1 MPTQEE
7 AKELTRLAVALHPQI
22 KLGPKLTPEEY
33 YREWSQNGRWKFP
46 ESSRKK
52 EIARKFSIENKEPSI
67 ARNLHDLTRRLLE
80 EARKEEYDSSAAV
93 LQGFLTLME
102 MALGRDCFDP
112 RKSDDVGGKFG
123 FEDAVQSWI
132 EGDPSARERGFE
144 SYQDSL
150 LSIGPNLA
158 NAIVQDKNS
167 HASRTATPRKGRLVN
182 EPPINYPRGY
192 EKKIYAL
199 KEFHKQHPDLRDVE
213 KRQAIAKISQGRAR
227 GVRKVGEGKHG
238 YFLTIGCAKKLGLS
252 TN

>member
-1 MPTQEE
+1 MPTREE
-7 AKELTRLAVALHPQI
+7 AKELTGFAVALHPQI

-33 YREWSQNGRWKFP
+33 YREWSQNGRWKCP
-46 ESSRKK
+46 KSSRKK
-52 EIARKFSIENKEPSI
+52 EIARKFSIENKGPSI

-80 EARKEEYDSSAAV
+80 EARKEEYDRSAAV

-102 MALGRDCFDP
+102 MALGRDCVDP
-112 RKSDDVGGKFG
+112 RKSDDVRGKFG

-132 EGDPSARERGFE
+132 EGDPSARERCFE
-144 SYQDSL
+144 SFQDSL
-150 LSIGPNLA
+150 LSIGPDLA
-158 NAIVQDKNS
+158 RVIVYDKSS
-167 HASRTATPRKGRLVN
+167 HASRTATHRKKRLVN

-192 EKKIYAL
+192 EKRTFVRKD
-199 KEFHKQHPDLRDVE
+199 FHEKHPDLREVGE
-213 KRQAIAKISQGRAR
+213 RQATWKISNHRAR